1 MRPPFSVWRER
12 PWNLSCSAPGS
23 SCSFPL
29 VQGDGFHCHI
39 SWPTPAQLSSRLSDC
54 KQALSQQGSLTVRP
68 DGNKNRSESVAPPRA
83 LNPPT
88 CQPPPYQKQL
98 FLGLK
103 STLKGPKGAR
113 VRKQGGQPGA
123 RGREGREELQERDS
137 VLGCGSHMV
146 EGP

>member
-12 PWNLSCSAPGS
+12 HGTSL
-23 SCSFPL
+23 
-29 VQGDGFHCHI
+29 
-39 SWPTPAQLSSRLSDC
+39 AQLLALPAPFLLGKVMGFTAISAGQLGSRLSDC

-88 CQPPPYQKQL
+88 CQPPPYQEQL

-103 STLKGPKGAR
+103 STLKGPKGAK
-113 VRKQGGQPGA
+113 VRKQGGQPRA

-146 EGP
+146 EDP